1 MLRKAANMSHF
12 GSAIAGLTVAQAA
25 PGVLLAALVVV
36 AGCARQPGH
45 QEANAA
51 LAEPPAYCQ
60 PRPAPDCE
68 FRNVSLR
75 TVDPA
80 EFARLKLAYEKR
92 CVRRAEKVERER
104 RRELQAAGA
113 CAGRPAPALAANR

>member
-1 MLRKAANMSHF
+1 MSHF
-12 GSAIAGLTVAQAA
+12 GSAIASLTVAHARSGA
-25 PGVLLAALVVV
+25 LLAALVVA

-60 PRPAPDCE
+60 PRPATDCA
-68 FRNVSLR
+68 FRNANLR
-75 TVDPA
+75 TVDAA
-80 EFARLKLAYEKR
+80 EFARLKLAYERR

-104 RRELQAAGA
+104 LRELQAAGA
-113 CAGRPAPALAANR
+113 CTSRPAPALAASR

>member
-1 MLRKAANMSHF
+1 MSHF
-12 GSAIAGLTVAQAA
+12 GSAIASLTVAHARS
-25 PGVLLAALVVV
+25 GVLLAALVVA

-68 FRNVSLR
+68 FRNANLK
-75 TVDPA
+75 TVDAA
-80 EFARLKLAYEKR
+80 EFARLKLAYERR
-92 CVRRAEKVERER
+92 CIRRAEKVERER
-104 RRELQAAGA
+104 LRELQAAGA
-113 CAGRPAPALAANR
+113 CAARPAPALAASR